1 MKLPKGLNHPRRY
14 LINIQNIDNNHCFE
28 CCLVRYVHP
37 ADYNP
42 RLITKADKYFA
53 RKLNFKDVKFLGK
66 IGEIHNI
73 KKRNSMSI
81 SLFCYE
87 EKKNIE
93 AMCQKI
99 LSKGTLI

>member
-1 MKLPKGLNHPRRY
+1 MKSPKGLNHPRRY

-28 CCLVRYVHP
+28 CCLVRYLHP
-37 ADYNP
+37 ADYNL
-42 RLITKADKYFA
+42 RIITKADKYFA

-73 KKRNSMSI
+73 RKKILSASAFFVMKR
-81 SLFCYE
+81 
-87 EKKNIE
+87 KKNIE